1 MDSMFGRGSD
11 MGLGFVATW
20 GGPTLPS
27 LASEISV
34 GGCVGPA
41 TRRLKFE
48 LQLRIRQARRP
59 VARHATNLA
68 KSTFEFCVG
77 LRHTKPT

>member
-1 MDSMFGRGSD
+1 

-27 LASEISV
+27 LASETV
-34 GGCVGPA
+34 CVVCVGPA

-48 LQLRIRQARRP
+48 LHLRVRQARRP

-68 KSTFEFCVG
+68 RSSLGFCVG
-77 LRHTKPT
+77 LRHIEPT